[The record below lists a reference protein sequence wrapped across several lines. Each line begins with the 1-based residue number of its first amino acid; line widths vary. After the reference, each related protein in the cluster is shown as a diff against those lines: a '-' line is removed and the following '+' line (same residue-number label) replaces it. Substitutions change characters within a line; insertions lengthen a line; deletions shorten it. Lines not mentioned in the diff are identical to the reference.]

1 MKRLYLV
8 AVSTFVMAADTIIPS
23 KGTDL
28 SLTIYNNDRVFVHE
42 IRHTRIPPGR
52 QRLIYQNVPSS
63 LITAS
68 VVPGFKGPSVTLYSQ
83 NYVYDLVNLPAM
95 LKKSVGR
102 SVSFYPNGK
111 NPPLS
116 KGVLLSAQNPVI
128 VREQKSGRIIALEK
142 PTQVVFPSVPPNMI
156 TRPSLIWN
164 IETAEGG
171 DLTVDLKYLG
181 TGIRWKSDYV
191 LDLRSKEKSMD
202 LVGWITVDNRS
213 GVSYPD
219 ARITCLAGEVHTAAT
234 PRKNRVLYKAM
245 AEAVAAPEVK
255 EEAFSGYHI
264 YKIPFRET
272 IADKE
277 QKQIRFLEKRS
288 VGYESYGRAQVA
300 SFPRKGVQKLR
311 FLNTLRFANTR
322 ANGMGIPLPAG
333 IVRMYSTDNEGQTHF
348 IGESRLGNIPP
359 NEPVT
364 LTIGTLFDATG
375 EKRTTKYVAR
385 EGYRNVVST
394 YTLNNRGK
402 TPLTL
407 KVEERIPTFGGT
419 VRLKSSCKGPCSV
432 KKISAFVREFTVK
445 LPPQKSYS
453 FTSEFEVIR

>member
-1 MKRLYLV
+1 MKLLSLLALGGIV
-8 AVSTFVMAADTIIPS
+8 LAADTIIPS

-42 IRHTRIPPGR
+42 IRHTRIPAGK

-68 VVPGFKGPSVTLYSQ
+68 VVPDFIGLPVTLYSQ
-83 NYVYDLVNLPAM
+83 NYVYDLVSLPAM

-102 SVSFYPNGK
+102 TVSFYTNGK
-111 NPPLS
+111 NPLL
-116 KGVLLSAQNPVI
+116 KHGTLLSAQNPVM
-128 VREQKSGRIIALEK
+128 VREEKSGRILALEK
-142 PTQVVFPSVPPNMI
+142 ATQVVFPSVPPNMI

-164 IETAEGG
+164 IETPKEGN
-171 DLTVDLKYLG
+171 LTVDLKYLG

-191 LDLRSKEKSMD
+191 LDLRPKEKTMD

-213 GVSYPD
+213 GVSYPN

-245 AEAVAAPEVK
+245 AEAVAVPDVK

-277 QKQIRFLEKRS
+277 QKQIRFLEKHA
-288 VGYESYGRAQVA
+288 VGYESYGRAKVA

-311 FLNTLRFANTR
+311 FLSTLRFANTQ
-322 ANGMGIPLPAG
+322 ANGMGIPLPGG
-333 IVRMYSTDNEGQTHF
+333 IVRMYSTDNEGETHF
-348 IGESRLGNIPP
+348 IGESRLGNIPAD
-359 NEPVT
+359 EPVT

-402 TPLTL
+402 IPLTL
-407 KVEERIPTFGGT
+407 KVEELIPTVGGT
-419 VRLKSSCKGPCSV
+419 IRLKSSCKGPCSV
-432 KKISAFVREFTVK
+432 HKLSAFVREFTVK
-445 LPPQKSYS
+445 LPPKKSYS

>member
-1 MKRLYLV
+1 MKILSLLALGSLV
-8 AVSTFVMAADTIIPS
+8 AAADTIIPS

-28 SLTIYNNDRVFVHE
+28 SLTIYNNNRVFVHE
-42 IRHTRIPPGR
+42 TRHTKVPAGK

-68 VVPGFKGPSVTLYSQ
+68 VVPDFIGVPVTLYSQ
-83 NYVYDLVNLPAM
+83 NYVYDLVNLQAM

-111 NPPLS
+111 NRPLS
-116 KGVLLSAQNPVI
+116 KGVLLSAQTPVM
-128 VREQKSGRIIALEK
+128 VREQKSGRILALEK
-142 PTQVVFPSVPPNMI
+142 PTQVIFPSVPPNMI

-164 IETAEGG
+164 IEAAEEGN
-171 DLTVDLKYLG
+171 LTVDLKYLG
-181 TGIRWKSDYV
+181 AGISWKSDYV
-191 LDLRSKEKSMD
+191 IDLHPKTKKMD
-202 LVGWITVDNRS
+202 LVGWITVKNNS

-219 ARITCLAGEVHTAAT
+219 ARITCLAGEVHTAA
-234 PRKNRVLYKAM
+234 RHNERLLYKAM
-245 AEAVAAPEVK
+245 ARSAAAPQVK

-277 QKQIRFLEKRS
+277 QKQIRFLEKRAI
-288 VGYESYGRAQVA
+288 GYESYGRAQVS
-300 SFPRKGVQKLR
+300 SFPRQGQQKLR
-311 FLNTLRFANTR
+311 FLNTLRFTNTR

-333 IVRMYSTDNEGQTHF
+333 IVRMYSTDSEGKPHF
-348 IGESRLGNIPP
+348 IGESRLGNIPTG
-359 NEPVT
+359 EPVT

-375 EKRTTKYVAR
+375 EKRITKYVSR
-385 EGYRNVVST
+385 EGYRNVVT
-394 YTLNNRGK
+394 EYTLHNRGK

-407 KVEERIPTFGGT
+407 KIEEHVPTFGGT
-419 VRLKSSCKGPCSV
+419 IRLKSSCQGPCSV
-432 KKISAFVREFTVK
+432 RKLTAFVREFTVK
-445 LPPQKSYS
+445 LPPKKSYK